1 MTLSDLRSFR
11 GQRIIIAKHRLELCH
26 RQIATFDRGTP
37 SLWSIGIAQKALNS
51 SIYQTM
57 HGIPLWQSQ
66 STMRRSRLTTREQI
80 DFLILLQKV
89 QNASCAFAAWLQ

>member
-26 RQIATFDRGTP
+26 PQIATFDRGTP

-57 HGIPLWQSQ
+57 HGILAVSEHYAQVKIND
-66 STMRRSRLTTREQI
+66 SRT
-80 DFLILLQKV
+80 
-89 QNASCAFAAWLQ
+89 N